1 MRCNG
6 QNQNV
11 MDTLDDKALNQAY
24 RYATAL
30 AGDRDLA
37 MDLVHSSYLK
47 YLNRPARVAHE
58 PIRYFLRVVRN
69 TFLDL
74 KRSEARWQ
82 YDEVDA
88 ADGVVE
94 MHAGGLE
101 NVEINKDLV
110 RQIWDRLSAP
120 EREVL
125 YLWAVE
131 EYTSGEIASLTDTPR
146 GTLLARMHRLKKK
159 FSSDEHKVLRMGEP
173 S

>member
-1 MRCNG
+1 
-6 QNQNV
+6 
-11 MDTLDDKALNQAY
+11 MDTLDDNALNQAY

-30 AGDRDLA
+30 AGDRDTA

-69 TFLDL
+69 TFLDQ

-82 YDEVDA
+82 WDELDA
-88 ADGVVE
+88 ADGAVDLR
-94 MHAGGLE
+94 AGGLE
-101 NVEINKDLV
+101 SIEIHKDLV
-110 RQIWDRLSAP
+110 AQIWPRLSGP

-131 EYTSGEIASLTDTPR
+131 GYTMEEIATMTDTPR
-146 GTLLARMHRLKKK
+146 GTLLARMHRLKRK
-159 FSSDEHKVLRMGEP
+159 FSSDENKVFRIGEG